1 MCSITK
7 GGNVMK
13 KDGIGIAEGWDGFT
27 TMDEGVGFL

>member
-13 KDGIGIAEGWDGFT
+13 QDGIAEGWDGFT
-27 TMDEGVGFL
+27 AMDEGFGFV